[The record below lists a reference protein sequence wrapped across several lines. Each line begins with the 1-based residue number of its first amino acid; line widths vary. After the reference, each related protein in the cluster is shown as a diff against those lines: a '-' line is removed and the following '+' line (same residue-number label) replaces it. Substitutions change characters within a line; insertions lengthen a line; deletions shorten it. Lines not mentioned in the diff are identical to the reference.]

1 MFEFLNEK
9 CSLFQL
15 FCKNIDTTSEAK
27 KEDEIRQK
35 LSLFV
40 ANKNLTEYKN
50 FSVCK
55 RTQLSEI
62 ELPYLKLNA

>member
-1 MFEFLNEK
+1 MRSAV
-9 CSLFQL
+9 CSNYFAKILTQ
-15 FCKNIDTTSEAK
+15 TSEAK

-62 ELPYLKLNA
+62 DLPHLKLNA

>member
-1 MFEFLNEK
+1 MRSAV
-9 CSLFQL
+9 CSNYFAKILEQ
-15 FCKNIDTTSEAK
+15 TSEAK

-62 ELPYLKLNA
+62 DLPHLELNA

>member
-1 MFEFLNEK
+1 MRSAVCSNYFEKILE
-9 CSLFQL
+9 Q
-15 FCKNIDTTSEAK
+15 TSEAK

-62 ELPYLKLNA
+62 DLPHLKLNA